1 MHTTCLSF
9 IGSNLAK
16 KQEKMVQFSSFLSG
30 LTKNISPKSGKKR
43 RINLGRETTE
53 ALAKEARKNG
63 LLLTSPGNV
72 YAKGSG
78 NYMSAYSKGGN
89 KGINQDCFIVWEG
102 FGGKEDVMFC
112 GVFDGHGPWGH
123 LVGKRVKKV
132 MPAYLLHYW
141 QEAMAKCSVL
151 INGKWVKNANFDQF
165 SVWKKSFIKACST
178 VDYDLELHP
187 LIDSFYSGT
196 AALTIIREG
205 DLIVLANVGDSRA
218 VLGTTSNDGSLVAV
232 QLTVDFKPSLPQ
244 EKERIYKSGGSVCE
258 PDDEPGVSRIRALI
272 DETPE
277 GPGLALSRAFGDFCV
292 KDFGLISEPDVTQR
306 TLTTRDRFV
315 ILATDGVWDVV
326 SNEKAVEIVS
336 SSAAE
341 RDESAKQVVE
351 YAAAQWK
358 CKRPGYAADDISV
371 VCLFFN
377 NPSSSSQQ

>member
-1 MHTTCLSF
+1 M
-9 IGSNLAK
+9 K
-16 KQEKMVQFSSFLSG
+16 KMVHFSSLLSG
-30 LTKNISPKSGKKR
+30 FSPKNGKKR
-43 RINLGRETTE
+43 RINLGREATI

-72 YAKGSG
+72 SAKWSD
-78 NYMSAYSKGGN
+78 NYVSAYSKGGN

-141 QEAMAKCSVL
+141 QEAMAQCSIL
-151 INGKWVKNANFDQF
+151 MNGELFKNANFDQF
-165 SVWKKSFIKACST
+165 GMWKKSFLKACST

-187 LIDSFYSGT
+187 VIDSLYSGT

-218 VLGTTSNDGSLVAV
+218 VLGTTSDDGSLVAV
-232 QLTVDFKPSLPQ
+232 QLSVDFKPNLPQ
-244 EKERIYKSGGSVCE
+244 EAERIHQSGGRVCQAE
-258 PDDEPGVSRIRALI
+258 DEPGVSRIRASI
-272 DETPE
+272 DEEPE
-277 GPGLALSRAFGDFCV
+277 GPGLALSRAFGDFFV
-292 KDFGLISEPDVTQR
+292 KDFGLISEPDVIQR
-306 TLTTRDRFV
+306 TITARDRFV

-336 SSAAE
+336 AGKE
-341 RDESAKQVVE
+341 ESAKKLVE

-358 CKRPGYAADDISV
+358 RKRPGYAADDISV
-371 VCLFFN
+371 VCLFLH
-377 NPSSSSQQ
+377 NP

>member
-1 MHTTCLSF
+1 
-9 IGSNLAK
+9 
-16 KQEKMVQFSSFLSG
+16 MVQFSSFLSG
-30 LTKNISPKSGKKR
+30 LTKSISPKKGKKR
-43 RINLGRETTE
+43 RIDLGREATE
-53 ALAKEARKNG
+53 ALAKEARKKG

-72 YAKGSG
+72 SAKCSG

-89 KGINQDCFIVWEG
+89 KGVNQDCFIVWEG

-132 MPAYLLHYW
+132 MPAYLLHFW
-141 QEAMAKCSVL
+141 REAMAQCPTL
-151 INGKWVKNANFDQF
+151 MNGELFKNVNFDRF
-165 SVWKKSFIKACST
+165 DVWKKSFIKACST

-187 LIDSFYSGT
+187 VIDSFYSGT

-218 VLGTTSNDGSLVAV
+218 VLGTTSDDGSMVAI
-232 QLTVDFKPSLPQ
+232 QLTVDFKPNLPQ
-244 EKERIYKSGGSVCE
+244 ERERIHKSGGSVCE
-258 PDDEPGVSRIRALI
+258 PNDESGVSRIHASI
-272 DETPE
+272 DDETPE
-277 GPGLALSRAFGDFCV
+277 GPGLALSRAFGDFFV
-292 KDFGLISEPDVTQR
+292 KDFGLISEPDVTPR

-336 SSAAE
+336 SSSSTAAE
-341 RDESAKQVVE
+341 RDESAKRVVE

-358 CKRPGYAADDISV
+358 CKRPRFVADDISV
-371 VCLFFN
+371 VCVFFDS
-377 NPSSSSQQ
+377 PSSSQ

>member
-1 MHTTCLSF
+1 
-9 IGSNLAK
+9 
-16 KQEKMVQFSSFLSG
+16 MVQFSSFLSG

-63 LLLTSPGNV
+63 LLLTSPGTV
-72 YAKGSG
+72 CAKWSG

-102 FGGKEDVMFC
+102 FGGKENVMFC

-141 QEAMAKCSVL
+141 QEAMAQCSILKVGEL
-151 INGKWVKNANFDQF
+151 FKNENFDQF
-165 SVWKKSFIKACST
+165 SVWKQSLIKACST

-187 LIDSFYSGT
+187 IIDSLYSGT

-218 VLGTTSNDGSLVAV
+218 VLGTTADDGSMVAV
-232 QLTVDFKPSLPQ
+232 QLTVDFKPNLPQ
-244 EKERIYKSGGSVCE
+244 ERERIYKSGGSVCE
-258 PDDEPGVSRIRALI
+258 SDDEPGVSRIH

-277 GPGLALSRAFGDFCV
+277 GPGLALSRAFGDFFV
-292 KDFGLISEPDVTQR
+292 KDLGLISEPDVTQR
-306 TLTTRDRFV
+306 TLTTRDHFV

-336 SSAAE
+336 LSSATE
-341 RDESAKQVVE
+341 RDEAAKRVVE

-358 CKRPGYAADDISV
+358 CKRAGFAADDISV
-371 VCLFFN
+371 VCVFFN
-377 NPSSSSQQ
+377 NPSSSSSSSSSHQH